1 VRIHPHDLLLQEPAS
16 ACPEVRAKCLKHLAK
31 CSKCQDKLRWLLH
44 LRPTPLASKVLPFER
59 RQALPTGYDPLLAN
73 ASRSLAPVEGAY
85 ARERA
90 EAPGLYAELMQVPA
104 GRRTLL
110 VRNCPRFQTWGLC
123 ERLLHESQEQNFQ
136 DPALGESLALL
147 AVEVLDYLDGPTYG
161 TAPVDDLRARAW
173 AYVANSRRV
182 RSDLQGAEEAFD
194 FAFSFLRLGTGDSM
208 EKALVLDLKAS
219 LLMKQGRLPEA
230 LRLLRRSMIIFLE
243 FGETHRAGRALVRTS
258 SAHSL
263 AGEPQKG
270 IALLYR
276 ALDLIDPTRE
286 PRLRLIAWH
295 NLIDNLTETGQFMA
309 AQKLLV
315 KAKPL
320 YQKFPQPWFLNP
332 RKWIE
337 GKIARGL
344 GQIDQAEILLLEARD
359 GFLLMDAVFDTALV
373 SLELAALY
381 AEQGRMA
388 ELKCLAEQIVQFFSS
403 RQVHREALA
412 ALDYWQQAV
421 EAEQACA
428 ATATLIAGIASFL
441 RQAEHNPN
449 LRFQRPE

>member
-16 ACPEVRAKCLKHLAK
+16 ACPEVRAKCLKHLAD

-44 LRPTPLASKVLPFER
+44 LRPSPLASKVLRFER
-59 RQALPTGYDPLLAN
+59 RQALPAHYDPVLAN

-110 VRNCPRFQTWGLC
+110 VRNRPRFQTWGLC
-123 ERLLHESQEQNFQ
+123 ERLLHESQEENFQ

-147 AVEVLDYLDGPTYG
+147 AVEVLDYLDAAVYG
-161 TAPVDDLRARAW
+161 TAPLDDLRARAW

-219 LLMKQGRLPEA
+219 LLTKQGRLPEA
-230 LRLLRRSMIIFLE
+230 LRLLRRSMVIFLE

-258 SAHSL
+258 SVHAL
-263 AGEPQKG
+263 AGEPEKG

-276 ALDLIDPTRE
+276 ALDLIDPARE

-295 NLIDNLTETGQFMA
+295 NLIDNLTETGQFMTA
-309 AQKLLV
+309 HKLLV
-315 KAKPL
+315 KARPL
-320 YQKFPQPWFLNP
+320 YQKFPQSWLLNP
-332 RKWIE
+332 RKWME

-344 GQIDQAEILLLEARD
+344 GQIDQAESLLLEARD
-359 GFLLMDAVFDTALV
+359 GFLLMDAVFDSAFV
-373 SLELAALY
+373 SFDLASLY

-388 ELKCLAEQIVQFFSS
+388 ELKRLAEQMVQIFSS

-421 EAEQACA
+421 EAEQVC
-428 ATATLIAGIASFL
+428 ATLIAGIASFL
-441 RQAEHNPN
+441 RRVEHNPD
-449 LRFQRPE
+449 LRFQTPEQP